1 MEERPVKKLMFVTLA
16 LVLGLALALAPQFGS
31 ACGGDKA
38 KSADATK
45 ASGEVKMVNAGSE
58 SGCGSMKATEAK
70 TDAKMVNSGSG
81 CGAYKTSEAK
91 AQMVGSG
98 CGASKTTE
106 ATTVSADAHC
116 DYTGKCATLTL
127 SVAGMT
133 CGGCESS
140 VKEALMSD
148 KGVIKVVSV
157 DYKAGKAVVCY
168 DPDKVESGKLAALV
182 SDKGYKAEIMPAVAT
197 STTDAG
203 KGAAC
208 SISAGKCEKKS
219 ETKDGSH

>member
-1 MEERPVKKLMFVTLA
+1 MKKLMFVTLA
-16 LVLGLALALAPQFGS
+16 LVLGLALTLAPQFAS

-45 ASGEVKMVNAGSE
+45 ASGDVKMVSAGSE

-70 TDAKMVNSGSG
+70 ADVKMVNSGSG
-81 CGAYKTSEAK
+81 CGAYRASEAK

-106 ATTVSADAHC
+106 ATTASADAC
-116 DYTGKCATLTL
+116 CGYAGKCATLTL

-133 CGGCESS
+133 CGGCESP

-148 KGVIKVVSV
+148 KGVIKVVTV

-168 DPDKVESGKLAALV
+168 DPDKVEKGKLATLV

-197 STTDAG
+197 STTDAGTDAG

>member
-1 MEERPVKKLMFVTLA
+1 MKKLMFITLA
-16 LVLGLALALAPQFGS
+16 LVLGLALALAPKFVT

-38 KSADATK
+38 TSADASK
-45 ASGEVKMVNAGSE
+45 ASGEAKMVNSQ
-58 SGCGSMKATEAK
+58 SDGCGSMKATEAK
-70 TDAKMVNSGSG
+70 TANAGSASG
-81 CGAYKTSEAK
+81 CAGMKATEAK

-106 ATTVSADAHC
+106 ATTASAGAHC

-127 SVAGMT
+127 NVNGMT

-140 VKEALMSD
+140 VKEALLSD

-157 DYKAGKAVVCY
+157 DYKEGKAVVCY

-182 SDKGYKAEIMPAVAT
+182 SDKGYKAEVVPAVAT
-197 STTDAG
+197 SGTG
-203 KGAAC
+203 KAVSCPVTGTQ
-208 SISAGKCEKKS
+208 CEKKV
-219 ETKDGSH
+219 ETTEAKDGSH

>member
-1 MEERPVKKLMFVTLA
+1 MEEKPVKKLMFVTLA
-16 LVLGLALALAPQFGS
+16 LILGFALALAPQFSS
-31 ACGGDKA
+31 ACCGYKA

-45 ASGEVKMVNAGSE
+45 VSGEVKMVN
-58 SGCGSMKATEAK
+58 
-70 TDAKMVNSGSG
+70 SGSW

-98 CGASKTTE
+98 CGVSKTTE
-106 ATTVSADAHC
+106 ATTANADTHC

-127 SVAGMT
+127 SVVGMT
-133 CGGCESS
+133 CSGCESS

-148 KGVIKVVSV
+148 KGVIRVVSV

-168 DPDKVESGKLAALV
+168 DPDKVESSKLAALV

-208 SISAGKCEKKS
+208 CISAGKCEKNS
-219 ETKDGSH
+219 ETRDGSH